1 MSTKEILLLDG
12 ALGTQ
17 LENLIDKNSE
27 IQPKNDPLWSTKVL
41 IKRPDLIAKVHSRYL
56 ESGSRILTTATYQA
70 SFSSL
75 QHYANFSNIEEA
87 TKLWKRAVKVAK
99 NCIQEYL
106 SRSTKSAEKT
116 HWICGSVGPYG
127 AYLADGSEYTG
138 DYGDFSNSKLDS
150 YHYPLVNYMV
160 LDDNVDIVGLE
171 TIPNFREFKVLLN
184 LMLKLNRHYKKE
196 KKFYLS
202 FSCRDGKSLCDGTLI
217 DKVMNYLNTK
227 LSRDIVLRKNLIAIG
242 CNCVNQ
248 EIVLTVI
255 DSIQS
260 HNEHGHPL
268 IVYPNLGFIYSREH
282 QQYEKHRNLDKW
294 VELSEAWLRKGVK
307 YIGGCCSTG
316 PEEISALRKILLK

>member
-1 MSTKEILLLDG
+1 MSTKSILLLDG

-17 LENLIDKNSE
+17 LENIIEEQSD

-41 IKRPDLIAKVHSRYL
+41 MKRPDLIAKVHDRYL
-56 ESGSRILTTATYQA
+56 ESGSQILTTATYQA

-75 QHYANFSNIEEA
+75 QRYANCFSIEEA
-87 TKLWKRAVKVAK
+87 TKLWKRAIKVAK
-99 NCIQEYL
+99 SCIEEHL
-106 SRSTKSAEKT
+106 SRSTKSVESP
-116 HWICGSVGPYG
+116 HYVCGSVGPYG

-138 DYGDFSNSKLDS
+138 DYDDFSNLKLDS

-184 LMLKLNRHYKKE
+184 LMLKLIRYYKKE

-202 FSCRDGKSLCDGTLI
+202 FSCRDGESLCDGTLI
-217 DKVMNYLNTK
+217 DKVMGYLNTK
-227 LSRDIVLRKNLIAIG
+227 LSVNRVLRENLIAIG

-255 DSIQS
+255 DSIQD
-260 HNEHGHPL
+260 HNYHGYPL

-282 QQYEKHRNLDKW
+282 QQYEKHRDLDKW
-294 VELSEAWLRKGVK
+294 VKLSELWLNKGVK

-316 PEEISALRKILLK
+316 PEEINALMNILLK